1 VNDEAEEDEIKRTKR
16 FISIPLGANYKL
28 HAHVVSVTD
37 EKDWGVFG
45 ENGVKSVFD
54 SC

>member
-1 VNDEAEEDEIKRTKR
+1 VNDGAEETETKRTKR
-16 FISIPLGANYKL
+16 FISSPLGANYKL

-45 ENGVKSVFD
+45 ENGVKSAFE

>member
-1 VNDEAEEDEIKRTKR
+1 MIPKKMKSSGSKR
-16 FISIPLGANYKL
+16 FVSIPLEANYKL

-37 EKDWGVFG
+37 EKDWGVFE
-45 ENGVKSVFD
+45 ENGAKAAFD